1 MAPSPEKE
9 RPEGNRPVTGNLVHR
24 LEQIP
29 GIESVTIDLTDTG
42 GGINVRLEP
51 DADEIA
57 VMEKLRM
64 VLVAY
69 GIRSADPKVS
79 LGRPSRSEQPEKRYD
94 VDVAITPLKTG
105 ARVEVLGKNVRSF
118 RVVPASSSAI
128 AQGLADAWC
137 QVKGRVP
144 VEIIGVSVGDSGD
157 LTIVA
162 SDGTQRT
169 VGTANVSIGWEQA
182 LIQAV
187 GGALWPEKSSESGDL
202 PMASNSH

>member
-1 MAPSPEKE
+1 MTRSLAQ
-9 RPEGNRPVTGNLVHR
+9 R

-29 GIESVTIDLTDTG
+29 GVQSVTIDLTDTG

-51 DADEIA
+51 DADEKA
-57 VMEKLRM
+57 VMEDLRK

-69 GIRSADPKVS
+69 GIRSADPKMS
-79 LGRPSRSEQPEKRYD
+79 LGRESRTTEPRKRFD
-94 VDVAITPLKTG
+94 VDIAITPLKSG
-105 ARVEVLGKNVRSF
+105 ARVEVSGKNVRSF

-144 VEIIGVSVGDSGD
+144 VDIVAVSVGDAGD

-162 SDGTQRT
+162 SDSGERST
-169 VGTANVSIGWEQA
+169 GTANVSIGWEQA
-182 LIQAV
+182 LIEAV
-187 GGALWPEKSSESGDL
+187 GEALWSAEAEGSGGRSL
-202 PMASNSH
+202 AANSY

>member
-1 MAPSPEKE
+1 M
-9 RPEGNRPVTGNLVHR
+9 TGSLSDR

-29 GIESVTIDLTDTG
+29 GVESVTIDLTDTE

-51 DADEIA
+51 DADEA
-57 VMEKLRM
+57 VVMEGLRN

-69 GIRSADPKVS
+69 GIRSADPRVR
-79 LGRPSRSEQPEKRYD
+79 LGRASRTEEPSRSFD
-94 VDVAITPLKTG
+94 VDIAITPLKSG
-105 ARVEVLGKNVRSF
+105 ARVEVSGKNVRSF

-144 VEIIGVSVGDSGD
+144 VEIIGISVSDSGD

-162 SDGTQRT
+162 SDGTERSS
-169 VGTANVSIGWEQA
+169 GTANVSMGWERA
-182 LIQAV
+182 LVQAV
-187 GGALWPEKSSESGDL
+187 GEALWSGQSEEAGDRPL
-202 PMASNSH
+202 ASNSY

>member
-1 MAPSPEKE
+1 M
-9 RPEGNRPVTGNLVHR
+9 TGSLAQR

-29 GIESVTIDLTDTG
+29 GVQSVTIDLTDTG

-51 DADEIA
+51 DADEVA
-57 VMEKLRM
+57 VMEGLRK

-69 GIRSADPKVS
+69 GIRSADPRVS
-79 LGRPSRSEQPEKRYD
+79 LGRASRAEKPERQFD
-94 VDVAITPLKTG
+94 VDIAITPLKTG
-105 ARVEVLGKNVRSF
+105 ARVEVSGKNVRSF

-144 VEIIGVSVGDSGD
+144 VEIVGISVSDSGD

-162 SDGTQRT
+162 SDGGERSS
-169 VGTANVSIGWEQA
+169 GTANVSMGWEQA
-182 LIQAV
+182 LVEAV
-187 GGALWPEKSSESGDL
+187 GEALWSGAPERAGERPL
-202 PMASNSH
+202 ASNSH

>member
-1 MAPSPEKE
+1 M
-9 RPEGNRPVTGNLVHR
+9 TGHLTHR

-29 GIESVTIDLTDTG
+29 GVDSVTIDLTDTG

-51 DADEIA
+51 GADEAA

-64 VLVAY
+64 ILVAY

-79 LGRPSRSEQPEKRYD
+79 LGRPSRSAEPKRRFD
-94 VDVAITPLKTG
+94 VDVAITPLETG
-105 ARVEVLGKNVRSF
+105 ARVEVSGKKVRSF

-137 QVKGRVP
+137 QVKGRIP
-144 VEIIGVSVGDSGD
+144 VEIIGVSVGDDGD
-157 LTIVA
+157 LTIV
-162 SDGTQRT
+162 SFDGRERRI
-169 VGTANVSIGWEQA
+169 GTANVSIGWEQA

-187 GGALWPEKSSESGDL
+187 GEALWSGNTEEVGDRPL
-202 PMASNSH
+202 ASNSH

>member
-1 MAPSPEKE
+1 M
-9 RPEGNRPVTGNLVHR
+9 TGSLAQR

-29 GIESVTIDLTDTG
+29 GVQSVTIDLTDTG

-51 DADEIA
+51 DADEAA
-57 VMEKLRM
+57 VMDGLRK

-69 GIRSADPKVS
+69 GIRSADPRVR
-79 LGRPSRSEQPEKRYD
+79 LGRASRTEEPRRRFD
-94 VDVAITPLKTG
+94 VDIAITPLKSG
-105 ARVEVLGKNVRSF
+105 ARVEVSGKNVRSF

-144 VEIIGVSVGDSGD
+144 VEIVDISVSDTGD

-162 SDGTQRT
+162 SDDGERSS
-169 VGTANVSIGWEQA
+169 GTANVSKGWEQA
-182 LIQAV
+182 LIEAV
-187 GGALWPEKSSESGDL
+187 GEALWSEKTEEVGDRPL
-202 PMASNSH
+202 ASNSY

>member
-1 MAPSPEKE
+1 M
-9 RPEGNRPVTGNLVHR
+9 TGNLARR

-42 GGINVRLEP
+42 GGINVRLNAG
-51 DADEIA
+51 ADEVA
-57 VMEKLRM
+57 VMDKLRT

-69 GIRSADPKVS
+69 GIRSADPKLS
-79 LGRPSRSEQPEKRYD
+79 LGRPSRSSYPKKSFD
-94 VDVAITPLKTG
+94 VDVVITPLKTG

-144 VEIIGVSVGDSGD
+144 VEIIGVSVGDAGD

-162 SDGTQRT
+162 SDGSVRT

-182 LIQAV
+182 LIRAV
-187 GGALWPEKSSESGDL
+187 GDALWSEDPVETSDRPL
-202 PMASNSH
+202 ASNSY